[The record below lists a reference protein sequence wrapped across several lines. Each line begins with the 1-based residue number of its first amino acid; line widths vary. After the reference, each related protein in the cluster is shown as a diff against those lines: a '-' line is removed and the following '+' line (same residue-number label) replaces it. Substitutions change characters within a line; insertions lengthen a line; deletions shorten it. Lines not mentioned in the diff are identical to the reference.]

1 MGPSPRSSLTAWPDS
16 ERKARFAAL
25 AASRGLSQS
34 KLLGLLVDAV
44 LARNPIEAA
53 AQGVVRGGARRGD
66 KVSVRLRP
74 GDGKLLRVRAQAR
87 GMKYTTYAAVLIRAH
102 LRADPPMPIDELAKL
117 ERSMAEVGAVAESL
131 GEIARAMT
139 QGHAGDP
146 AWGRELSSIVPAV
159 ERLWRQMREV
169 VKANVLSWE
178 SADGEA
184 S

>member
-1 MGPSPRSSLTAWPDS
+1 MAKLPLRQQIAVWAGP
-16 ERKARFAAL
+16 EQKAQFAAL
-25 AASRGLSQS
+25 AGSRGLSQS

-44 LARNPIEAA
+44 LARNPIESAPEEDW
-53 AQGVVRGGARRGD
+53 GGARRGD
-66 KVSVRLRP
+66 RVSLRLRP

-102 LRADPPMPIDELAKL
+102 LRAHPPMPLGELAKP
-117 ERSMAEVGAVAESL
+117 ERSLAKVSAIGESL

-139 QGHAGDP
+139 QGERGDP
-146 AWGRELSSIVPAV
+146 AQQLELSAIVQAV

>member
-1 MGPSPRSSLTAWPDS
+1 MGPSTRSSLTAWPDS
-16 ERKARFAAL
+16 EQKARFAAL

-53 AQGVVRGGARRGD
+53 AEEVQGGAGRGD

-87 GMKYTTYAAVLIRAH
+87 RMKYTTYAAVLIRAH

-117 ERSMAEVGAVAESL
+117 ERSLAEVGAVAESL
-131 GEIARAMT
+131 GQIARAMT

-146 AWGRELSSIVPAV
+146 AWGRELSSAVPAV

-178 SADGEA
+178 VADGEA